1 MKYLKILSML
11 LLLLPI
17 EMMAQFAWYGSN
29 GKAQVKTGLGNG
41 TNTEGIWFSFN
52 DNADGGQSQIVFFSP
67 CSADNLPNDAHVQ
80 KYGGIKCEM
89 ILAYGN
95 SIYTRAGLGIPIVGE
110 TEPNV
115 YEVGD
120 ASKWGGISIG
130 YKSDK
135 GISVE
140 LGQTPQEEA
149 AMQYAL
155 PDYWL
160 PASTDE
166 TFVRIPWSS
175 FEQPNWGN
183 GKKIT
188 GPEAAKQLVS
198 IKFYISGRE
207 DTYNLLITKIGSYD
221 MPETPSAATGI
232 TSPAVAIDE
241 NDGWYT
247 ISGVQLRN
255 QPTVRGVYIHNGQKV
270 VVK

>member
-1 MKYLKILSML
+1 MKYLRFISML

-80 KYGGIKCEM
+80 KYGGIKGK
-89 ILAYGN
+89 ITLAFGN
-95 SIYTRAGLGIPIVGE
+95 SMYTRAGLGFLVVGE
-110 TEPNV
+110 TE
-115 YEVGD
+115 EVGD

-135 GISVE
+135 DIAIE
-140 LGQTPQEEA
+140 LGQTHAEEI
-149 AMQYAL
+149 AMEYAL
-155 PDYWL
+155 PEYWL

-166 TFVRIPWSS
+166 RFVRIPWSS
-175 FEQPNWGN
+175 FEQPSWAR

-188 GPEAAKQLVS
+188 GPEAAQQIVS
-198 IKFYISGRE
+198 INIYMGGKEG
-207 DTYNLLITKIGSYD
+207 TYNFLITKIGSYD